1 MPLRRLAVFSLI
13 LLFAISGCIPIV
25 DVIERPFPT
34 STTDPNAP
42 VLPPVS
48 ALPPA
53 DFVSVRLVDG
63 SPGLALWC
71 DVRGDCI
78 EAARILCDNR
88 QSIRSE
94 FDIDRASPG
103 AAQYFNQSGN
113 AAHQLTVSCPV

>member
-1 MPLRRLAVFSLI
+1 MSIRRFIYVGGFAVLA
-13 LLFAISGCIPIV
+13 GCIP
-25 DVIERPFPT
+25 VINVIDSPVPSETNT
-34 STTDPNAP
+34 STP

-53 DFVSVRLVDG
+53 DYVSVRLVDG

-71 DVRGDCI
+71 DLRGDCI

-94 FDIDRASPG
+94 FDIDRNSPG
-103 AAQYFNQSGN
+103 ATQYFNLSTG
-113 AAHQLTVSCPV
+113 APHRLTVSCPV